1 MEKFS
6 IKKRIQS
13 FGYAWKGIRSFV
25 SKEHNA
31 WIHCVA
37 IITVTIAGFYFGITR
52 NEWIA
57 IILCF
62 GMVLAAEGFNTAIER
77 LVNLVSPEHNP
88 IAGDVKDIAAG
99 AVLICAIVAAI
110 IGVIIFMPYVLAF
123 LLCNMG

>member
-1 MEKFS
+1 M
-6 IKKRIQS
+6 RS

-31 WIHCVA
+31 WIHCTA
-37 IITVTIAGFYFGITR
+37 IIIVTVAGFCFGITR

-62 GMVLAAEGFNTAIER
+62 GVVLAAEGFNTAIER
-77 LVNLVSPEHNP
+77 LVNLVSPERNP

-99 AVLICAIVAAI
+99 SVLICAIVAAI
-110 IGVIIFMPYVLAF
+110 VGIIIFMPYVLAV